1 MAMVGSGLEYGQR
14 TVSWLVKNKG
24 LVKSEVHVR
33 WTEHPYDSDYTR
45 YDDMLDENN
54 EAWVGLNRIEL
65 SSIDIQPE
73 SGLFKKL
80 ANPVKEI
87 KLRDIANHPEFDQH
101 PFYVSNQQGLH
112 TIDLRDLEQ

>member
-1 MAMVGSGLEYGQR
+1 
-14 TVSWLVKNKG
+14 
-24 LVKSEVHVR
+24 
-33 WTEHPYDSDYTR
+33 
-45 YDDMLDENN
+45 MLDENN

-87 KLRDIANHPEFDQH
+87 KLHDIANHPEFDQH